1 VAADHWSSENTH
13 CRDQLAAW
21 RRRLMALSFEK
32 EVEAH
37 EGVGFSATSARL
49 DLGAS
54 IIVTSCSTPQRISL
68 VRANGRSVTFG
79 VQLCIGGSP
88 VVEQAGRSCRLEP
101 GDLVLI
107 RADQPHMK
115 LMTEPWRMLT
125 MLVPGQKLLA
135 VAPSVSELTLLPI
148 RRTAPFAALSAQY
161 LEGLANHLQ
170 DPPPTVAAMLEA
182 HALDLIAL
190 TLAGLGCSK
199 VMQRSS
205 HRASSFF
212 RVRLL
217 VESFFRDPSLTPERL
232 AAKAGLSKRTLRRL
246 FEESGTTAA
255 SYLRERRLR
264 QCATMLAD
272 PLQAGRSV
280 SDIGYMNG
288 FSDPSHFSR
297 VFRDRFG
304 ATPQAYRRG
313 CLQHDVRSPTNTA

>member
-1 VAADHWSSENTH
+1 
-13 CRDQLAAW
+13 
-21 RRRLMALSFEK
+21 
-32 EVEAH
+32 
-37 EGVGFSATSARL
+37 
-49 DLGAS
+49 
-54 IIVTSCSTPQRISL
+54 
-68 VRANGRSVTFG
+68 
-79 VQLCIGGSP
+79 
-88 VVEQAGRSCRLEP
+88 
-101 GDLVLI
+101 
-107 RADQPHMK
+107 
-115 LMTEPWRMLT
+115 
-125 MLVPGQKLLA
+125 
-135 VAPSVSELTLLPI
+135 
-148 RRTAPFAALSAQY
+148 
-161 LEGLANHLQ
+161 LANHLQ

-190 TLAGLGCSK
+190 TLANLGCSK

-313 CLQHDVRSPTNTA
+313 CLQRDVRTPTNSI